1 MLYTAGMI
9 DPRIKGFM
17 VRLTPSML
25 IAAGVSFCL
34 FTLMSVMIAS
44 DQATILVPQAKVI
57 KVKNIQPVEDTIFI
71 RADVVEV
78 LPKSFFVKPLDKPSE
93 LNLSLPQ
100 DYSYET
106 KMAFESIER
115 VATLE
120 KIDISLS
127 PIIDRDAILLAISNP
142 MYPYSAEK
150 AHIEGHVVVAMNVGI
165 DGKVDDAWVVEASPA
180 GYFENDALRAAKKF
194 KYRPRIKN
202 GKKVMASNLKY
213 RWDFDLPEGD

>member
-1 MLYTAGMI
+1 
-9 DPRIKGFM
+9 
-17 VRLTPSML
+17 ML

-34 FTLMSVMIAS
+34 FALMTAMVAS
-44 DQATILVPQAKVI
+44 DQATILAPQANVI
-57 KVKNIQPVEDTIFI
+57 KVKNIQPPEDTIFI

-78 LPKSFFVKPLDKPSE
+78 LPKSFFVKELDKPSA
-93 LNLSLPQ
+93 LNFSLPQ

-106 KMAFESIER
+106 KVPFERIER
-115 VATLE
+115 AAALE
-120 KIDISLS
+120 KIDIILS

-150 AHIEGHVVVAMNVGI
+150 ARIEGHVVVAMNVGR
-165 DGKVDDAWVVEASPA
+165 DGKVDDVWVVEASPA
-180 GYFENDALRAAKKF
+180 GYFEDDALRAAKKF

-202 GKKVMASNLKY
+202 GKKVMAANLKY

>member
-1 MLYTAGMI
+1 MI

-34 FTLMSVMIAS
+34 FALMSVMITS
-44 DQATILVPQAKVI
+44 DQATILAPQANVI
-57 KVKNIQPVEDTIFI
+57 KVKNIQLPEDTIFI

-78 LPKSFFVKPLDKPSE
+78 LPKSFFVKALDKPSE

-106 KMAFESIER
+106 KVPFERIER

-120 KIDISLS
+120 KIDITLS
-127 PIIDRDAILLAISNP
+127 PIIDRDAMLLAISNP
-142 MYPYSAEK
+142 MYPHSAEK
-150 AHIEGHVVVAMNVGI
+150 ARIEGHVVVAMNVGS
-165 DGKVDDAWVVEASPA
+165 DGKVDDVWVVEASPV
-180 GYFENDALRAAKKF
+180 GYFEDDALRAAKKF

-202 GKKVMASNLKY
+202 GKKVMAANLKY